1 METTKKNMGLDY
13 SNQAIKENLQNAVNE
28 IKKRITEKNLVLEGD
43 LSSIEN
49 IDLENATRSSKKK
62 LANKIH
68 FFMKANSRRKMNV
81 LLAFIYK
88 RFLKDEKKV
97 QVLPSIEQ
105 QEIEKYRK
113 EFKSQLKLM
122 LEAKAKYKELKKVY
136 KEKGGK
142 YEN

>member
-1 METTKKNMGLDY
+1 MEITKKNTGLDY
-13 SNQAIKENLQNAVNE
+13 SNQAIKQNLQNAVIE
-28 IKKRITEKNLVLEGD
+28 IKKRISEKNLVLEGD

-62 LANKIH
+62 LANKIY

-105 QEIEKYRK
+105 QEIEKSRK
-113 EFKSQLKLM
+113 EFKAQLKLM
-122 LEAKAKYKELKKVY
+122 LEAKDKYKQLKKSF
-136 KEKGGK
+136 KEKGGI

>member
-1 METTKKNMGLDY
+1 VG
-13 SNQAIKENLQNAVNE
+13 SSQNAVIE
-28 IKKRITEKNLVLEGD
+28 IKKRISEKNLVLEGD

-62 LANKIH
+62 LANKIY

-81 LLAFIYK
+81 LLAFVYK

-97 QVLPSIEQ
+97 QVLPSVEQ
-105 QEIEKYRK
+105 QEVEKSRK
-113 EFKSQLKLM
+113 EFKAQLKLM
-122 LEAKAKYKELKKVY
+122 LETKDKYKQLKKSF
-136 KEKGGK
+136 KEEGGV